1 MSDFDFENF
10 SIEPEDDEVER
21 DIDLDISNYGLSVRN
36 LQVSP
41 YESLNM
47 LDLRDIL
54 DDNIEKM
61 SDIQK
66 KRLWRHDFKLLFYSK
81 LMAARLA
88 EVYNFEYSRDIPEEK
103 WWWHLNNRELIKK
116 IYSSFRQNK
125 TRKTVT
131 SSKVNYYIN
140 Q

>member
-36 LQVSP
+36 FQVSP

-66 KRLWRHDFKLLFYSK
+66 KRLWKHDFKLLLYSK
-81 LMAARLA
+81 HMAARLSK
-88 EVYNFEYSRDIPEEK
+88 VYNFEYSRDISEGK
-103 WWWHLNNRELIKK
+103 WWWHLNNRELMKK
-116 IYSSFRQNK
+116 VYLSFHQNK